1 MKPNI
6 RVTLSE
12 LATVE
17 LLELMKS
24 MNIQNP
30 TNAANTIITEF
41 YKQNRLSPSEE
52 TTNDRSTS
60 SQH

>member
-1 MKPNI
+1 MKSNI
-6 RVTLSE
+6 RITLSE

-30 TNAANTIITEF
+30 THCANTIITEY
-41 YKQNRLSPSEE
+41 YKSRLSHTNEE
-52 TTNDRSTS
+52 YPHDQRSTS
-60 SQH
+60 NH